1 MSGNLAM
8 LARWARSP
16 YPLPLGGLMGRRTLL
31 SVDNLADAIETVIA
45 APAPLRRPFIVADA
59 EPLTVPDMIAAMRQG
74 LGRRPGL
81 LPIPEWLLSMAL
93 RVSGR
98 SDWYPRLAGS
108 QIVDTSALR
117 GLGWVPRVQTK
128 AGLAALMRDP
138 I

>member
-1 MSGNLAM
+1 M

-16 YPLPLGGLMGRRTLL
+16 YPLPLGGLTGRRTLL

-74 LGRRPGL
+74 LDRRPGL
-81 LPIPEWLLSMAL
+81 LPVPEWLLSLAL
-93 RVSGR
+93 RAGGR
-98 SDWYPRLAGS
+98 ADWYPRLAGS

-117 GLGWVPRVQTK
+117 GLGWVPRMQTK
-128 AGLAALMRDP
+128 TGLAALMHDHV
-138 I
+138 